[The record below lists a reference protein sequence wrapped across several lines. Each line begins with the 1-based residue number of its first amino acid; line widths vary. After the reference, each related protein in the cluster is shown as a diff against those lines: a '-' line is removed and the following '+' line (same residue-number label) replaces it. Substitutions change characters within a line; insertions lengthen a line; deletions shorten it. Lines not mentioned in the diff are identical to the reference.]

1 MAWALYV
8 LFAALSLIDI
18 VLVFAG
24 GVGWFG
30 TGTLGLLGASMVT
43 LIGPALV
50 YSSAS
55 GSARGA
61 RLGTTAFGPAFAIGI
76 SITTF
81 FAASA
86 VWRAMTDSGTTT
98 ASRVM
103 AAVVAV
109 VVCAMM
115 AGAPGALRLQVQKL
129 GLGSND

>member
-1 MAWALYV
+1 MAWVLYV

-24 GVGWFG
+24 AVGWFG
-30 TGTLGLLGASMVT
+30 DGMLGLLGASIVT
-43 LIGPALV
+43 LVGPALV

-55 GSARGA
+55 GSARGS
-61 RLGTTAFGPAFAIGI
+61 RLGTTSFGPAFAIGI

-86 VWRAMTDSGTTT
+86 VWRAVTDSGTTT

-103 AAVVAV
+103 AGVVAV
-109 VVCAMM
+109 VVCAML
-115 AGAPGALRLQVQKL
+115 AGAPGALRLQVQRL
-129 GLGSND
+129 GLSAD

>member
-1 MAWALYV
+1 MAWMLYV
-8 LFAALSLIDI
+8 LFAALSLVDI

-30 TGTLGLLGASMVT
+30 GGTLGLLGASIVT
-43 LIGPALV
+43 LIGPGLV

-55 GSARGA
+55 GSTRGA
-61 RLGTTAFGPAFAIGI
+61 RLGTTSFGPAFAIGI

-86 VWRAMTDSGTTT
+86 IWRAATDSGTTS

-103 AAVVAV
+103 AGVVAV
-109 VVCAMM
+109 VVCAML
-115 AGAPGALRLQVQKL
+115 AGAPGALRLQVERL
-129 GLGSND
+129 GLGRD

>member
-1 MAWALYV
+1 MAWVLYV
-8 LFAALSLIDI
+8 LFALLSLVDI

-30 TGTLGLLGASMVT
+30 DGTLGLFLSSVIT
-43 LIGPALV
+43 LLGPALV
-50 YSSAS
+50 YSSTS
-55 GSARGA
+55 GSARGT

-86 VWRAMTDSGTTT
+86 IWRAVTDAQTTT

-103 AAVVAV
+103 AGVVAV
-109 VVCAMM
+109 VVCAML
-115 AGAPGALRLQVQKL
+115 AGAPAALKLQVQRL
-129 GLGSND
+129 GLGKD